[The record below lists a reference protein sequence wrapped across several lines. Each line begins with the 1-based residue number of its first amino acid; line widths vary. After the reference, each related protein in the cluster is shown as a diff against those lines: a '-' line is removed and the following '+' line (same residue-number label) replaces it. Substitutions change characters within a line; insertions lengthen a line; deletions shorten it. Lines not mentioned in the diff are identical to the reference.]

1 MYRFKIFHLTSQLL
15 SFVFKAGL
23 FFQHINFWVLQVA
36 SAKLFH
42 FGLQLNVF
50 ILNPS
55 VVLQYLLLIG
65 PTRCQL
71 VINQVVHC
79 VEILDLWRLFF
90 KLPIKIFQL
99 LFLLVQLHHQWFML
113 SFYFLV
119 LSFDLHCLLFWL
131 IADFLVR
138 TELHFKELRFTLE
151 IRSNCRLS
159 AQLLFDAA
167 CLHKVGMLRL
177 TFLLKL
183 FLQFLNL
190 FLEID
195 KFWIFFHDR
204 LS

>member
-1 MYRFKIFHLTSQLL
+1 MYSFEIFHLPSQLL
-15 SFVFKAGL
+15 SFVFKTGL
-23 FFQHINFWVLQVA
+23 FFQHIIFWVLQVA

-42 FGLQLNVF
+42 FRLQFYVF

-71 VINQVVHC
+71 VIDQVVHC
-79 VEILDLWRLFF
+79 VEILDLWSLFF
-90 KLPIKIFQL
+90 KLLIKIFQL
-99 LFLLVQLHHQWFML
+99 LFLLVQLYHQGFML
-113 SFYFLV
+113 SFNLLV
-119 LSFDLHCLLFWL
+119 LSFDLRCLSFGW

-151 IRSNCRLS
+151 ICPNCCLS

-177 TFLLKL
+177 TFLLKF
-183 FLQFLNL
+183 FLQLLNL

-195 KFWIFFHDR
+195 KFWIFFHNR